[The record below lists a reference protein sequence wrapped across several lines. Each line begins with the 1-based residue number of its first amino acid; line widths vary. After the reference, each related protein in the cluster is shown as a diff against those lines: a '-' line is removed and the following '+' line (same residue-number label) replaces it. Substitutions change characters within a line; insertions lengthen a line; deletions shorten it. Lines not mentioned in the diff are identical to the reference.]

1 LKQTRFFYLCVAVIL
16 ALTVVACGANP
27 PAPSDPITTA
37 LSASDRAK
45 QAEALRN
52 VRTLMK
58 GQQAHYVEKNKFS
71 STLGELNSYLGVAV
85 ADSSGAYEYG
95 IKAEGKQTM
104 VTATSREPNLKSY
117 SAMVLVDP
125 SFQDLRYITCE
136 TNSAGQPAIPPV
148 EQGGSLQCAEG
159 SSPAMD

>member
-1 LKQTRFFYLCVAVIL
+1 MKQARFFYLCVALIL

-37 LSASDRAK
+37 LSASDRNK
-45 QAEALRN
+45 QVEALRN

-58 GQQAHYVEKNKFS
+58 GQQAHYVEKKKFTNTLNELS
-71 STLGELNSYLGVAV
+71 SYMGVAI
-85 ADSSGAYEYG
+85 AESSSAYEYG
-95 IKAEGKQTM
+95 INAETKQTI

-125 SFQDLRYITCE
+125 SFEDLRYITCE

-148 EQGGSLQCAEG
+148 HQGGSLQCAEG